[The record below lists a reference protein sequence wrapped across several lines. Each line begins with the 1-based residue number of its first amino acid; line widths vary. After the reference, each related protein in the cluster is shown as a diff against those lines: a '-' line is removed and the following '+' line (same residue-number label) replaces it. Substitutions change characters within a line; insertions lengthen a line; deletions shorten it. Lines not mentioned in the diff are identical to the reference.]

1 MGVYRD
7 ENKNGTWYC
16 KFSYVNWKGQKLNK
30 KKRGFLTKKEAL
42 AWEKEFLN
50 GQAGSVELTFREFF
64 ELYKRDKKP
73 RIRENTWRTK
83 EAIVN
88 SKIMPYIRDLLMNDI
103 TNVTI
108 IQWQNELMKVKD
120 DRGRNYS
127 PTYLRTIHALFL
139 IYYNYITKSLIYHLY
154 IITLIV

>member
-1 MGVYRD
+1 MGAYRD

-30 KKRGFLTKKEAL
+30 KKRGFLTKKETL
-42 AWEKEFLN
+42 TWEKEFLN

-64 ELYKRDKKP
+64 ELYKRDKT

-88 SKIMPYIRDLLMNDI
+88 SKIMPCWWMILLMWQLFSGKMNWWKSKMI
-103 TNVTI
+103 EVEI
-108 IQWQNELMKVKD
+108 ILRLIFAQYMH
-120 DRGRNYS
+120 YS
-127 PTYLRTIHALFL
+127 
-139 IYYNYITKSLIYHLY
+139 
-154 IITLIV
+154 